1 MGDYRSFVIR
11 RMSFEANTGKDII
24 EIPEGVY
31 SELNYLYDIMVS
43 MQDNKTARKDIE
55 KKIDDLQSEI
65 QDTINTRKSE
75 VSQKSIL
82 EDEKSKIFEE
92 TLKDNQDIDEQIK
105 KLDEQIQILDQ
116 SIASKEN
123 SIIQKKQELIKVK
136 SDLVVQKEN
145 EAKQNLQ
152 EKYQQTKQALKEKSD
167 KVINTPQ
174 TDFEAADKNKAN
186 QMVQEAVV
194 YAGEY
199 NISDINEIK
208 DFNSTSVMARTYQA
222 QAKFERK
229 AAKCAQEVLQKIS
242 SKTLSIKEFGEEIHK
257 YKESFELLDMLNE
270 AYNRVMLQQD
280 YLFGRKSSDYSNKFA
295 TIMENDVISKDYVA
309 VDKLLESV
317 DKNLDSKIEP
327 EEFDKQL
334 DDFDRYASDTHADV
348 PKNNFVSKILHGK
361 SGAKGFIFYD
371 NRFKSLEMVK
381 SSMPKAKLPV
391 VQKEN
396 NKFRHSLKILEN
408 ERVSSVALKDKQPQ
422 GKEDSIE
429 R

>member
-1 MGDYRSFVIR
+1 MGDYSSFVIR

-31 SELNYLYDIMVS
+31 SELNYLYDIMVA

-55 KKIDDLQSEI
+55 KKIEDLQSEI
-65 QDTINTRKSE
+65 QDAINTRKSE
-75 VSQKSIL
+75 ISRKNIL

-105 KLDEQIQILDQ
+105 KLDEQIQVLDQ

-123 SIIQKKQELIKVK
+123 SIIQKKQELIKAK
-136 SDLVVQKEN
+136 NDLVVQKEN

-152 EKYQQTKQALKEKSD
+152 DKYQQTKQSLKEKSD
-167 KVINTPQ
+167 KVNNTPQ
-174 TDFEAADKNKAN
+174 TEFEVADKNKAN

-194 YAGEY
+194 HAGEY

-242 SKTLSIKEFGEEIHK
+242 NGTLSMNEFGEEIHK

-280 YLFGRKSSDYSNKFA
+280 YLLGRKSSDYSNKFA

-309 VDKLLESV
+309 VDKLLDSV
-317 DKNLDSKIEP
+317 DKNLDSKIAP

-334 DDFDRYASDTHADV
+334 DDFDRYASNTHSDV
-348 PKNNFVSKILHGK
+348 PKNNFVSKFLHGK
-361 SGAKGFIFYD
+361 YGANGFIFYD
-371 NRFKSLEMVK
+371 NRFKSLERVR
-381 SSMPKAKLPV
+381 SFMPKAKLPV
-391 VQKEN
+391 VQKEKS
-396 NKFRHSLKILEN
+396 KFRQSLKVLEN
-408 ERVSSVALKDKQPQ
+408 EKANNITLQDKQLQ
-422 GKEDSIE
+422 EKEDSLE

>member
-1 MGDYRSFVIR
+1 MGDYRSFIIR

-31 SELNYLYDIMVS
+31 NELNHLYHIMVD
-43 MQDNKTARKDIE
+43 MQDNKTKRKDIE
-55 KKIDDLQSEI
+55 KKIEDLQNEI
-65 QDTINTRKSE
+65 QDAVNTRKSE
-75 VSQKSIL
+75 VLQKSAL
-82 EDEKSKIFEE
+82 EDKKGKIFEE
-92 TLKDNQDIDEQIK
+92 TLKNDQDIDEQIK
-105 KLDEQIQILDQ
+105 KLDEQIQVLDQ
-116 SIASKEN
+116 SITSKESN
-123 SIIQKKQELIKVK
+123 IIKKKQELIKIK
-136 SDLVVQKEN
+136 SDLIVQKEN

-152 EKYQQTKQALKEKSD
+152 EKYQQTKQSLKEKSD
-167 KVINTPQ
+167 MVINTPQ
-174 TDFEAADKNKAN
+174 TEFETADKDKAN
-186 QMVQEAVV
+186 QMVQETVAH
-194 YAGEY
+194 AGEY

-229 AAKCAQEVLQKIS
+229 AAKSAQEILQKIS
-242 SKTLSIKEFGEEIHK
+242 NGTLSMTEFGEEIHK

-295 TIMENDVISKDYVA
+295 TIIENDVISKDYVA

-317 DKNLDSKIEP
+317 DKNLDGTIAP

-334 DDFDRYASDTHADV
+334 DDFDRYASNTHVDV

-361 SGAKGFIFYD
+361 YGAKGFIFYD
-371 NRFKSLEMVK
+371 NRFKSLEMVR

-391 VQKEN
+391 VQKEK
-396 NKFRHSLKILEN
+396 NKFKQSLKILEN
-408 ERVSSVALKDKQPQ
+408 EKVSSLSLKDKQPQ
-422 GKEDSIE
+422 EKEDSLE